1 MQKIYIFDA
10 VNYLFRSYYAI
21 GPMLN
26 DKGQST
32 SALFGF
38 IRSVQKLIRDFAP
51 THFVCVFDGPDNK
64 KARQAVYAEYKM
76 HRKGAPEDLF
86 PQFELAYN
94 YCALAGIPTLC
105 IEGVEADDT
114 MATIALWAEKKGSK
128 AYLCTAD
135 KDLMQLVNDNILMLQ
150 VHKENL
156 IIDAAKVE
164 ENFGVRPDQMLDLLA
179 IMGDASDNIPGLE
192 GFGPKTAASLLQEF
206 GTLDY
211 ILAHPEKV
219 KGEKKQETLRTQQKE
234 ALMSR
239 ELATLNTRVE
249 IPHDEE
255 YYRLKETE
263 KQPLTDFFQEMKFNS
278 LIREMSAPKK
288 EPAAPAVE
296 APQIK
301 CKAALHRDPSEF
313 VNFGGP
319 QSGPDVINREEGDIA
334 SIPPTND
341 QSQMGRYDGP
351 KNSQNLRD
359 RDVDLEKHDYHLVDT
374 EADLQKLFERLSQ
387 EKEVGLDTETTD
399 ISPLLAHLVG
409 IGFAVEPG
417 EAWYVPV
424 NGELGKKRV
433 IEALRHFFTNA
444 KCGFYGHNFKYDYHI
459 LQNIGLPVHKI
470 SFDTILASYLLE
482 PQNRRHGLDDLTLD
496 KFKKVKIPLES
507 LIGKGKKEI
516 SMRDV
521 PIEKVKEYC
530 CEDID
535 YTTRL
540 KEIFQ
545 VELKERKLDNLLYD
559 IELPLLP
566 ILAEMERT
574 GIYLD
579 VEELKLENERLTREL
594 SQVKKLI
601 FEHSGEEFNLNSPK
615 QLSEVLY
622 QKLGLKSS
630 SASTSADVLEE
641 ISDDHPIVREI
652 LNYRTL
658 EKLRSTY
665 AEALPHAVNPVTG
678 RIHCSFKQ
686 SVAAT
691 GRLSCQDPN
700 LQNIPTHSAIR
711 GCFKP
716 KEGFSFLGA
725 DYSQIELRLLAHFSQ
740 DPELTRAFNTG
751 RDIHVHTASLIFSVP
766 ESEVTSHMRK
776 AAKTVNFG
784 IVYGQTAFGLSKQ
797 LGIPVREAAEFI
809 KRYFERYPGV
819 QQYLEHCRAEVR
831 KVGYSI
837 TLTGR
842 KRPIPEIHNKNPAIR
857 SAAERLAINTPLQGT
872 AADLIKIAMIEI
884 DRAIHERKLEGK
896 MILQIHDELIFEI
909 PDREI
914 PIFEKL
920 VKEKMEQVL
929 KLNVPIE
936 VHMAV
941 GKNWAEC

>member
-1 MQKIYIFDA
+1 MEKIYIFDA

-38 IRSVQKLIRDFAP
+38 IRSVQKLIRDFGP

-86 PQFELAYN
+86 PQFEWAYD
-94 YCALAGIPTLC
+94 YCALAGIPALC
-105 IEGVEADDT
+105 IEEVEADDT
-114 MATIALWAEKKGSK
+114 MATVALWAEKKGAK
-128 AYLCTAD
+128 AFLCSSD
-135 KDLMQLVNDNILMLQ
+135 KDLMQLVNDNIFLLQ
-150 VHKENL
+150 VHKDNL
-156 IIDAAKVE
+156 IIDAAKVQE
-164 ENFGVRPDQMLDLLA
+164 HFGVRPDQMLDLLA

-219 KGEKKQETLRTQQKE
+219 KGEKKQQTLRTQQKE

-239 ELATLNTRVE
+239 ELATLHTRVE
-249 IPHDEE
+249 IPLDEE
-255 YYRLKETE
+255 FYRLKEPDL
-263 KQPLTDFFQEMKFNS
+263 QRLTDFFQEMKFSS
-278 LIREMSAPKK
+278 LIRELSAPKK
-288 EPAAPAVE
+288 EAAPRIE
-296 APQIK
+296 APQ
-301 CKAALHRDPSEF
+301 CKAALHLD
-313 VNFGGP
+313 
-319 QSGPDVINREEGDIA
+319 
-334 SIPPTND
+334 
-341 QSQMGRYDGP
+341 
-351 KNSQNLRD
+351 
-359 RDVDLEKHDYHLVDT
+359 KHDYHLVDT
-374 EADLQKLFERLSQ
+374 EADLQKLFERLSR

-409 IGFAVEPG
+409 VGFAVEPG
-417 EAWYVPV
+417 EAWYVPL

-433 IEALRHFFTNA
+433 VEALRNFFTNA
-444 KCGFYGHNFKYDYHI
+444 KCGFFGHNFKYDYHI
-459 LQNIGLPVHKI
+459 LKNLNFPIHKI
-470 SFDTILASYLLE
+470 AFDTLLASYLLD
-482 PQNRRHGLDDLTLD
+482 PQNRRHGLDDLALD
-496 KFKKVKIPLES
+496 KFKRVKIPIES

-521 PIEKVKEYC
+521 PVEKVKEYC

-540 KEIFQ
+540 KELFQ
-545 VELKERKLDNLLYD
+545 GELKERKLDRLLYD
-559 IELPLLP
+559 IELPLLS

-579 VEELKLENERLTREL
+579 VEELKIENEKLTREL
-594 SQVKKLI
+594 NQVRQRI
-601 FEHSGEEFNLNSPK
+601 FEQSGEEFNLNSPK

-622 QKLGLKSS
+622 QKLGLKSG

-678 RIHCSFKQ
+678 RIHCTFKQ

-700 LQNIPTHSAIR
+700 LQNIPTHSSIR
-711 GCFKP
+711 ACFKA
-716 KEGFSFLGA
+716 KEGYSFLGA
-725 DYSQIELRLLAHFSQ
+725 DYSQIELRLLAHFSE
-740 DPELTRAFNTG
+740 DPELTRAFKTG
-751 RDIHVHTASLIFSVP
+751 RDIHVHTASLIFGVS

-797 LGIPVREAAEFI
+797 LAIPVREAAEFI
-809 KRYFERYPGV
+809 KKYFERYPGV

-831 KVGYSI
+831 KTGYSR

-842 KRPIPEIHNKNPAIR
+842 QRPIPEIHNKNPSIR
-857 SAAERLAINTPLQGT
+857 AAAERLAINTPLQGT

-884 DRAIHERKLEGK
+884 DRVIQERKLEGK

-909 PDREI
+909 PDKEI
-914 PIFEKL
+914 QIFEQL
-920 VKEKMEQVL
+920 VKEKMEHVL